1 MGPMRS
7 VDNDMTMELFREDAY
22 RSECR
27 ASVVA
32 VGEDGAVI
40 LDQTVFYPTG
50 GGQPG
55 DSGVLI
61 TDAGEPIRIATTRYQ
76 DGALVHVPEP
86 GQAAP
91 AVGGTVTC
99 RIDWDRRHRLM
110 RMHTAM
116 HLLCAVVPCGVTG
129 GQVGEGKSRLD
140 FDVGDTVL
148 DKAQLTD
155 ALNALV
161 EADHPVSMR
170 WVSDAELDANP
181 DLVRTLS
188 VAPPRGEGRVRLI
201 NIGET
206 VDLQPCGG
214 THVARTSEIGR
225 LRIGKIES
233 KGARNRRVQLLL
245 DDPAP

>member
-1 MGPMRS
+1 
-7 VDNDMTMELFREDAY
+7 VDNDMTVELFREDGY
-22 RSECR
+22 RTECP
-27 ASVVA
+27 ATVVA
-32 VGEDGAVI
+32 VGEDGVVI

-61 TDAGEPIRIATTRYQ
+61 TGPGGQIRITTTRYR
-76 DGALVHVPEP
+76 DGTLVHVPEP
-86 GQAAP
+86 GQTPP
-91 AVGGTVTC
+91 AVGDTLTC

-116 HLLCAVVPCGVTG
+116 HLLCSLVPCGVTG
-129 GQVGEGKSRLD
+129 GQVGESRSRLD
-140 FDVGDTVL
+140 FDVGETAL

-155 ALNALV
+155 ALNLLV
-161 EADHPVSMR
+161 EADHAVSMR

-181 DLVRTLS
+181 ELVRTLS
-188 VAPPRGEGRVRLI
+188 VAPPRGQGRVRLI
-201 NIGET
+201 GIGET

-214 THVARTSEIGR
+214 THVARTGEIGR

-245 DDPAP
+245 DEPAP